1 MNKKRQKFFEE
12 FSENFAD
19 LFVETFAVRYGS
31 IDDYDIFIEDFKK
44 CMTLTRRKVKNK
56 LAAKIVDD
64 VSKKDK
70 ETI

>member
-44 CMTLTRRKVKNK
+44 CMTLTCIIIKG
-56 LAAKIVDD
+56 
-64 VSKKDK
+64 VSYERTKY
-70 ETI
+70 

>member
-44 CMTLTRRKVKNK
+44 RT
-56 LAAKIVDD
+56 
-64 VSKKDK
+64 
-70 ETI
+70 EE